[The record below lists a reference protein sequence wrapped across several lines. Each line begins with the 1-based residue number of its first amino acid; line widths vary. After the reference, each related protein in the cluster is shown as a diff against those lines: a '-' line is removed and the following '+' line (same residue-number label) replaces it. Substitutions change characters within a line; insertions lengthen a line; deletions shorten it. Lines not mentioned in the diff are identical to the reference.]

1 MLEALQEQFGEGP
14 CVDAFL
20 EDEPVLGEDVAADP
34 RWPSVGPLAVG
45 HGVRAVL
52 GVPIDLREGPVGTL
66 NVYATQPHRWDHADV
81 AAIQAY
87 TRVIASLLRSATRAH
102 VSGKAASQL
111 QHALDHRSLIEQ
123 AKGMLMERRGLD
135 QQAAFELLRSRAR
148 STRRRL
154 DEVVGGGG
162 SVGTRSSVYIQPM
175 VVSMQ
180 TTLDFDRVF
189 RALADGTRRDIVRRA
204 IAGEEG
210 VAELAEHYPMSFAA
224 VQKHVASWS
233 GPAWSPRCASGA
245 ARSSAPMSRGSAAA
259 PARPVRGAVARA
271 ARPDDRH
278 RHRWEGDR
286 FMTVT
291 TVRKDPR
298 H

>member
-1 MLEALQEQFGEGP
+1 MPIDPDALAKSVARLEGVDPVDTGLDAALELAVAETDDVFEVDGAGLMLLSEDGVLRYVAASDQPGRMLEALQEQFGEGP

-20 EDEPVLGEDVAADP
+20 EDGPVLGDDVGADP

-66 NVYATQPHRWDHADV
+66 NVYATRPHRWDDADV

-135 QQAAFELLRSRAR
+135 QQAAFELLRTRAR

-154 DEVVGGGG
+154 DEVAREVVGG
-162 SVGTRSSVYIQPM
+162 
-175 VVSMQ
+175 
-180 TTLDFDRVF
+180 
-189 RALADGTRRDIVRRA
+189 
-204 IAGEEG
+204 
-210 VAELAEHYPMSFAA
+210 
-224 VQKHVASWS
+224 
-233 GPAWSPRCASGA
+233 
-245 ARSSAPMSRGSAAA
+245 
-259 PARPVRGAVARA
+259 
-271 ARPDDRH
+271 
-278 RHRWEGDR
+278 
-286 FMTVT
+286 
-291 TVRKDPR
+291 
-298 H
+298 